1 MLFLFI
7 TLTYMTRTR
16 LLFVFMAFILFFS
29 ACNDKTEPKFY
40 YIENNSDEEVTVYNS
55 SINITVGAKSNKKID
70 TVSELQYSLKRNKT
84 IAEFTDSSKNINAD
98 IDYLSS
104 TLEEGFVDG
113 GYCYILKFKNS
124 FTSDSK
130 YAYSFYNSRE
140 QDVTIKYST
149 FGTTESFTVSGGAEV
164 ECSFKYKTPELNY
177 FIGEHKIS
185 PNHSEEEDGKVSV
198 TL

>member
-1 MLFLFI
+1 
-7 TLTYMTRTR
+7 
-16 LLFVFMAFILFFS
+16 MAFILFFS

-55 SINITVGAKSNKKID
+55 SINITVVAKSNKKID

-98 IDYLSS
+98 IDYISS
-104 TLEEGFVDG
+104 TLEEGFVNGD
-113 GYCYILKFKNS
+113 YCYILKFKNS
-124 FTSDSK
+124 FTSDSE

-149 FGTTESFTVSGGAEV
+149 FGVTESFTVSGGAVV
-164 ECSFKYKTPELNY
+164 ECSFKYKTPELNC

-185 PNHSEEEDGKVSV
+185 PNHSEQESGKTAV

>member
-1 MLFLFI
+1 MIIRFAISNQLGFLLSAIYASDVYIIQYFIIFVNSFLISKVFSLLLTVLFLFI
-7 TLTYMTRTR
+7 TLTYMTKTR

-55 SINITVGAKSNKKID
+55 SINITVGAKSNKKVD

-104 TLEEGFVDG
+104 TLEEGFVNGD
-113 GYCYILKFKNS
+113 YCCILKLKF
-124 FTSDSK
+124 F
-130 YAYSFYNSRE
+130 YA
-140 QDVTIKYST
+140 
-149 FGTTESFTVSGGAEV
+149 
-164 ECSFKYKTPELNY
+164 
-177 FIGEHKIS
+177 
-185 PNHSEEEDGKVSV
+185 
-198 TL
+198 